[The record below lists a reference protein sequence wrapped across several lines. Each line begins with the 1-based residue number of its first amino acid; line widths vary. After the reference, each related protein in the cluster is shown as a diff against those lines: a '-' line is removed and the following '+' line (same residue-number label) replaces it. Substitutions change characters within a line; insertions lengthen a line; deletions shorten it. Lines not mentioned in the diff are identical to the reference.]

1 MVRFIAPRLKRFSKE
16 ESGAFSIEAIMML
29 PLIFWA
35 FLAVFTFLDAYRAN
49 AQNLKAAYTIGDLVS
64 RETEVINNTYVD
76 SMATVF
82 ELMTQPGTTS
92 RVRISVV
99 HYDEDSDNYYL
110 DWSANRGFLE
120 PLDDTQLAAI
130 RHRLPIMP
138 DEERVILVETSNTYV
153 PPFDV
158 GLSIT
163 DMENLVFTRPRFTG
177 LVRAEL

>member
-1 MVRFIAPRLKRFSKE
+1 MVPFIAPRLKRFSKE
-16 ESGAFSIEAIMML
+16 ENGAISVEALMML
-29 PLIFWA
+29 PLLFWA

-49 AQNLKAAYTIGDLVS
+49 ALNLKAAYTIGDLVS
-64 RETEVINNTYVD
+64 RETEVINNTYID

-82 ELMTQPGTTS
+82 GLMTKPGSES

-99 HYDEDSDNYYL
+99 HYDEDTDGYYL
-110 DWSANRGFLE
+110 DWSANRGFTNAM
-120 PLDDTQLAAI
+120 DDDRLAEI
-130 RHRLPIMP
+130 RDRLPIMP

-153 PPFDV
+153 PPFAV
-158 GLSIT
+158 GVNIT